1 MKKIKFIKQFSS
13 PVLGN
18 VWIGRTLECK
28 DYDKYIRSG
37 LAELVSNAEATQDKL
52 SVKVEVDASK
62 AIEDI
67 KQAKKELKNGVN
79 QSRRGKKSSKG
90 R

>member
-1 MKKIKFIKQFSS
+1 MKKIKFTKQFSS

-28 DYDKYIRSG
+28 DYDKYINSG
-37 LAELVSNAEATQDKL
+37 LAELIVEQKEKPV
-52 SVKVEVDASK
+52 VKAKENVVNKPKRSK
-62 AIEDI
+62 
-67 KQAKKELKNGVN
+67 KP
-79 QSRRGKKSSKG
+79 SKG